1 MGRSSIGWGSAVRY
15 GLPGLVLGLI
25 LSWVLG
31 MGRAPEARAQAAPAA
46 ESHGTIAFTAA
57 LPGGAASQLYLI
69 DTRSQSFAVYRVDA
83 ARGTVKLEA
92 ARQYR
97 GDLRLTEFNNLPP
110 EVAAVEAMVATTTPI
125 RAGKR

>member
-1 MGRSSIGWGSAVRY
+1 MGPSSSTTWCSAARY
-15 GLPGLVLGLI
+15 GLPGLVLGLV

-31 MGRAPEARAQAAPAA
+31 TGRAPEARAQGAPAV
-46 ESHGTIAFTAA
+46 ETHGTIAFTSAT
-57 LPGGAASQLYLI
+57 PGAGDRLYLI

-83 ARGTVKLEA
+83 ARGSVKLEA

-110 EVAAVEAMVATTTPI
+110 EVAAVEAMVATTTPT